1 MYKKDQDLKLKS
13 FFNMYNMKYKL
24 VKEQEDKVKKFQK
37 ERIEAFNK
45 IENQLGQLKKLLRQG
60 KIDTIKY
67 YRDNPDSFGVVVGTD
82 LIIDYFKDIY
92 TLLENPDRN

>member
-1 MYKKDQDLKLKS
+1 
-13 FFNMYNMKYKL
+13 MYNMKYRL
-24 VKEQEDKVKKFQK
+24 VKEQENKAKKFQK
-37 ERIEAFNK
+37 ERIRAFEE
-45 IENQLGQLKKLLRQG
+45 IENKLNGLKKLLRQG

-67 YRDNPDSFGVVVGTD
+67 YRENPNSFGVVVGTD